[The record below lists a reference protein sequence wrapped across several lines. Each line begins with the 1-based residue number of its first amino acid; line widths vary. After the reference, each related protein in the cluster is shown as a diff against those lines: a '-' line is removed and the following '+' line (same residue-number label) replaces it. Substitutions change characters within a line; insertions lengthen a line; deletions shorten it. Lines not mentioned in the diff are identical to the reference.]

1 MIRELV
7 IISGKG
13 GTGKT
18 SVAASLAC
26 LAQNK
31 VIADCDVDAAD
42 MHLLLK
48 PEVKLTTVFEGG
60 KKAVINGETCTACG
74 DCLRYCRF
82 DAISDDFI
90 VDPISCESCGVCAH
104 FCPHGAIEMKD
115 HVSGKWFVSET
126 RHGPL
131 VHAQLGIAEGNSGK
145 LVTIIKKKAREIAN
159 EKGYELV
166 IVDGSPGTGCPVIA
180 TMSGAAI
187 ALIVT
192 EPTVSG
198 IHDLERVYELARHF
212 NVKTAVCVNKADINP
227 DNVASIKTFCLDNKI
242 PITGVIPYDTNVTRA
257 QIAGKSVVEYSSGA
271 AAQSIETIW
280 KCISVILS
288 EKIQ

>member
-42 MHLLLK
+42 MHLVLQ
-48 PEVKLTTVFEGG
+48 PEMQQATVFEGG
-60 KKAVINGETCTACG
+60 KKAVITRDTCTACG
-74 DCLRYCRF
+74 ECLRYCRF

-90 VDPISCESCGVCAH
+90 VDPISCEGCGVCAH
-104 FCPHGAIEMKD
+104 FCPHGAIEMKN
-115 HVSGKWFVSET
+115 HVSGQWFISDT

-131 VHAQLGIAEGNSGK
+131 IHAKLGIAEGNSGK
-145 LVTIIKKKAREIAN
+145 LVTIIKKKAREIAG
-159 EKGYELV
+159 EKGYGLV

-180 TMSGAAI
+180 TMSGASL

-198 IHDLERVYELARHF
+198 IHDLEGSM
-212 NVKTAVCVNKADINP
+212 NWP
-227 DNVASIKTFCLDNKI
+227 
-242 PITGVIPYDTNVTRA
+242 VISTSGRPYA
-257 QIAGKSVVEYSSGA
+257 
-271 AAQSIETIW
+271 
-280 KCISVILS
+280 
-288 EKIQ
+288 

>member
-18 SVAASLAC
+18 SVAASLAY
-26 LAQNK
+26 LAKDK

-42 MHLLLK
+42 MHLVLQPETIETHEFGGGLK
-48 PEVKLTTVFEGG
+48 ASIQKDLCTSC
-60 KKAVINGETCTACG
+60 GE
-74 DCLRYCRF
+74 CLDYCRF

-90 VDPISCESCGVCAH
+90 VDPIACEGCGVCAH
-104 FCPHGAIEMKD
+104 FCPTMAIEMKP
-115 HVSGKWFVSET
+115 HVSGKWFVSDT
-126 RHGPL
+126 RHGPF
-131 VHAQLGIAEGNSGK
+131 VHARLGIAEGNSGK
-145 LVTIIKKKAREIAN
+145 LVTLIKKKAREIAA
-159 EKGYELV
+159 EKIFGLV

-180 TMSGAAI
+180 TMSGAAV

-198 IHDLERVYELARHF
+198 IHDLKRVYELACHF

-227 DNVASIKTFCLDNKI
+227 DVAAEISAFCAGKGI
-242 PITGVIPYDTNVTRA
+242 PVICSIPYDMDVTRA
-257 QIAGKSVVEYSSGA
+257 QIAGTSVVEYSDGPA
-271 AAQSIETIW
+271 ATEIRKLWDEVQHA
-280 KCISVILS
+280 LS
-288 EKIQ
+288 